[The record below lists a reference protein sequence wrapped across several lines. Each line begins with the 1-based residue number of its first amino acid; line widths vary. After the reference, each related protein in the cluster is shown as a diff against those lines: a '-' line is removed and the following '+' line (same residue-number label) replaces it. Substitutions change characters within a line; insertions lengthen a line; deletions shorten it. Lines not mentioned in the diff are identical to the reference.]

1 MKPEVGDAETEVQ
14 PGVQARGGEAG
25 EERGVSAAQAA
36 RDLDV
41 HETVLRKWVKEFAVD
56 PDYAFPG
63 RGQVKPEQ
71 QEIDRSRREVAR
83 LRLNGIS

>member
-1 MKPEVGDAETEVQ
+1 
-14 PGVQARGGEAG
+14 
-25 EERGVSAAQAA
+25 
-36 RDLDV
+36 V
-41 HETVLRKWVKEFAVD
+41 HKTVLHKWVKEFAVD